1 MCYIK
6 NMKKIVP
13 LFVCCL
19 FVFSGCGK
27 IKDQVQDNKEKK
39 MRRNSVEIYNALNSE
54 QKKKKSAFEK
64 YVSSVSLHDKVYQ
77 LFIENLEGD
86 TIFVPVEKDF
96 VPGGYLFFG
105 YNLADSPAGIIKFTD
120 SIKKY
125 CAKNGIIPPFL
136 AIDQEGGLVNRLK
149 IVNGPL
155 PSAEKIAS
163 RADIDSAY
171 KIYSAQAE
179 QMRNLGFDMNIAPVV
194 EVKTAENE
202 HFLNGRSFGDFQK
215 VKEFGTAC
223 VNAYENHG
231 IGTVVKHFPG
241 NTNTDPHSGLP
252 EILLSGTELEESLK
266 PFFEINRC
274 APAGALMSHARVKSV
289 DGEIPAC
296 FSRRW
301 VSEILRGEIG
311 FEGIVFSDDIFM
323 GALAL
328 NGFPPE
334 EAAVRALE
342 AGVNVIMVSEKRIS
356 GPAKVLISKAEKD
369 SDFEKL
375 IDNSFRK
382 VMEYKIRQNLV
393 SFEKDENG
401 NYSVVPVLKKE
412 SVAARVE
419 KFNKARKE
427 NIDIYIEKIDYGE
440 KN

>member
-1 MCYIK
+1 
-6 NMKKIVP
+6 MKKIVP

-64 YVSSVSLHDKVYQ
+64 YVSSVSLHDKVCQ

>member
-1 MCYIK
+1 
-6 NMKKIVP
+6 MKKNV
-13 LFVCCL
+13 LFFIFCL
-19 FVFSGCGK
+19 FLFSGCGR
-27 IKDQVQDNKEKK
+27 INDRVQDNKEKK
-39 MRRNSVEIYNALNSE
+39 MRKSSVKIYKALNSG
-54 QKKKKSAFEK
+54 QKEKKSAFED
-64 YVSSVSLHDKVYQ
+64 YVLSVSLHDKVCQ

-86 TIFVPVEKDF
+86 TVFVPVEKDF

-105 YNLADSPAGIIKFTD
+105 YNLADSPDGIIKFTD

-125 CAKNGIIPPFL
+125 CVKNGIIPPFL

-155 PSAEKIAS
+155 PSAEKIAL
-163 RADIDSAY
+163 RADVDSAY

-179 QMRNLGFDMNIAPVV
+179 QMKNLGFDMNIAPVI
-194 EVKTAENE
+194 EVKTAENG
-202 HFLNGRSFGDFQK
+202 HFLNGRSFGDLKK

-241 NTNTDPHSGLP
+241 NTNTDPHTGLP
-252 EILLSGTELEESLK
+252 EILLSGAELEESLA

-274 APAGALMSHARVKSV
+274 APAGTLMSHARVKSV
-289 DGEIPAC
+289 DGKKPAC
-296 FSRRW
+296 FSKIW
-301 VSEILRGEIG
+301 VSEILRGKIG

-334 EAAVRALE
+334 EAAVKALE

-356 GPAKVLISKAEKD
+356 GPARVLISKAEKD
-369 SDFEKL
+369 EDFKKL
-375 IDNSFRK
+375 IDNSFKK

-393 SFEKDENG
+393 SFEKNADG
-401 NYSVVPVLKKE
+401 IYSVVPVLQNE
-412 SVAARVE
+412 TVAARVE

-427 NIDIYIEKIDYGE
+427 NIDIHIEKIDYGK